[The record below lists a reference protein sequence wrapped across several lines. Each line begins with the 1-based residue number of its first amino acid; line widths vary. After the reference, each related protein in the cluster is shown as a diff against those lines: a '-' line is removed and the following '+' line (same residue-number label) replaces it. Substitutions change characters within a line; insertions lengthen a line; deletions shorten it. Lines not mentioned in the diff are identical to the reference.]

1 MHAVHQLHQFR
12 KSLSTTTYK
21 ARGQRVIRCPLCQ
34 LAQKFCICGIA
45 PNREKINTNAGFL
58 LLMYDTEVLKPS
70 NTGKLIADLIPDT
83 YAFLWSRTTKNEE
96 LQAVLDDEKWQP
108 FVVFP
113 QEYAQQG
120 RQLETK
126 SIECGDGKRP
136 LFIMLDGSWRE
147 AKKMFRK
154 SPYLDKFPLV
164 SFDPKQFVESKL
176 LADQTAPQAVN
187 NEIDRKTDKGA
198 VGEIEFTPVG
208 DNSRYTVRKTELEH
222 QFSTAEVAARVL
234 NMCGEDN
241 NAHLLD
247 LWFDVFNYQ
256 YQKSVCQ
263 RNKGNPQAVDNYQE
277 FKKNYASD

>member
-1 MHAVHQLHQFR
+1 MHAVQRLHQFR

-21 ARGQRVIRCPLCQ
+21 ARGQRVKRCDLCR
-34 LAQKFCICGIA
+34 LSKEYCICDIA
-45 PNREKINTNAGFL
+45 PQKNSVVTKAGFL

-83 YAFLWSRTTKNEE
+83 FAFLWSRTTKNEE
-96 LQAVLDDEKWQP
+96 LLAVLDDQKWQP

-113 QEYAQQG
+113 KEYADSSRKTHTQKVVCD
-120 RQLETK
+120 E
-126 SIECGDGKRP
+126 GKRP
-136 LFIMLDGSWRE
+136 LFIMLEGSWRE

-164 SFDPKQFVESKL
+164 SFDPKEFLGGKMQLEKES
-176 LADQTAPQAVN
+176 
-187 NEIDRKTDKGA
+187 G
-198 VGEIEFTPVG
+198 IEDNFSPVG
-208 DNSRYTVRKTELEH
+208 KDSRYTVRKTELEH

-234 NMCGEDN
+234 EMSGEKDN
-241 NAHLLD
+241 AQLLD

-263 RNKGNPQAVDNYQE
+263 RNKGNVNALENYQN
-277 FKKNYASD
+277 FISNKVVK

>member
-21 ARGQRVIRCPLCQ
+21 ARGQRVIRCDLCR
-34 LAQKFCICGIA
+34 LAKQYCICSIA
-45 PNREKINTNAGFL
+45 PQKNSVVTKAGFL

-83 YAFLWSRTTKNEE
+83 FAFLWSRTTKNDE
-96 LQAVLDDEKWQP
+96 LLAVLADKKWQP

-113 QEYAQQG
+113 KEYADDS
-120 RQLETK
+120 RQVFTREVVCD
-126 SIECGDGKRP
+126 EGKRP

-154 SPYLDKFPLV
+154 SPYLDKYPLI
-164 SFDPKQFVESKL
+164 SFDPKKSLNTNVL
-176 LADQTAPQAVN
+176 M
-187 NEIDRKTDKGA
+187 NEETLS
-198 VGEIEFTPVG
+198 PVG
-208 DNSRYTVRKTELEH
+208 KDSRYTVRKTELEH

-234 NMCGEDN
+234 EMSGEKSN
-241 NAHLLD
+241 GHLLD

-263 RNKGNPQAVDNYQE
+263 RNKGNVDAIENYQIFLSNKE
-277 FKKNYASD
+277 CK

>member
-12 KSLSTTTYK
+12 MSLSTTTYK
-21 ARGQRVIRCPLCQ
+21 ARGQRVKRCDLCR
-34 LAQKFCICGIA
+34 LAKQYCICSIA
-45 PNREKINTNAGFL
+45 PQKGSVVTKAGFL

-83 YAFLWSRTTKNEE
+83 FAFLWSRTTKNDE
-96 LQAVLDDEKWQP
+96 LLALLDNEKWQP

-113 QEYAQQG
+113 KEYADDG
-120 RQLETK
+120 RQVITQKVVCEN
-126 SIECGDGKRP
+126 GKRP

-164 SFDPKQFVESKL
+164 SFDPKQSFSATGL
-176 LADQTAPQAVN
+176 S
-187 NEIDRKTDKGA
+187 
-198 VGEIEFTPVG
+198 PVG
-208 DNSRYTVRKTELEH
+208 KESRYTVRKTELEH

-234 NMCGEDN
+234 EMSGEKSN
-241 NAHLLD
+241 GQLLD

-263 RNKGNPQAVDNYQE
+263 RNKGNVNAIENYQNFVSNKE
-277 FKKNYASD
+277 IK

>member
-21 ARGQRVIRCPLCQ
+21 ARGQRVKRCDLCR
-34 LAQKFCICGIA
+34 LAKQYCICAIA
-45 PNREKINTNAGFL
+45 PQHNTVKTNAGFL

-83 YAFLWSRTTKNEE
+83 FAFLWSRTTKNDE
-96 LQAVLDDEKWQP
+96 LLTLLNDEKWQP

-113 QEYAQQG
+113 QEYADSQ
-120 RQLETK
+120 RQVFTQEVICTQ
-126 SIECGDGKRP
+126 GKRP

-164 SFDPKQFVESKL
+164 SFDPKKSLHSKGL
-176 LADQTAPQAVN
+176 MNYEYCSP
-187 NEIDRKTDKGA
+187 
-198 VGEIEFTPVG
+198 VGE
-208 DNSRYTVRKTELEH
+208 DSRYTVRKTALEH

-234 NMCGEDN
+234 EMSGEQN
-241 NAHLLD
+241 NGHLLD

-263 RNKGNPQAVDNYQE
+263 RNKGNENAVENYE
-277 FKKNYASD
+277 KFLREKGF

>member
-34 LAQKFCICGIA
+34 LAKQFCICPIA
-45 PNREKINTNAGFL
+45 PKAGMVTSNAGFL

-83 YAFLWSRTTKNEE
+83 FAFLWSRTTKNEE
-96 LQAVLDDEKWQP
+96 LQAVLDDEQWQP
-108 FVVFP
+108 YVVFP
-113 QEYAQQG
+113 QEYAQEN
-120 RQLETK
+120 RQVETQK
-126 SIECGDGKRP
+126 INCAIGKKP

-164 SFDPKQFVESKL
+164 SFDPKLFSGSKLPGSKSPESKL
-176 LADQTAPQAVN
+176 VESASLKDEVSPIIEQT
-187 NEIDRKTDKGA
+187 A
-198 VGEIEFTPVG
+198 VGE
-208 DNSRYTVRKTELEH
+208 NSRYTVRKTELAH

-234 NMCGEDN
+234 AMFGEHD

-263 RNKGNPQAVDNYQE
+263 RNKGNSKALESYQK
-277 FKKNYASD
+277 FINSKI

>member
-34 LAQKFCICGIA
+34 LAKHFCICPISPKEGMV
-45 PNREKINTNAGFL
+45 TSNAGFL

-83 YAFLWSRTTKNEE
+83 YAFLWSRTTKNDE
-96 LQAVLDDEKWQP
+96 LQALLDDDKWQP
-108 FVVFP
+108 YVVFP
-113 QEYAQQG
+113 QEYAQEN
-120 RQLETK
+120 RQVETQK
-126 SIECGDGKRP
+126 INCSTGKRP

-164 SFDPKQFVESKL
+164 SFDPKLFSKSKL
-176 LADQTAPQAVN
+176 AG
-187 NEIDRKTDKGA
+187 NEISPT
-198 VGEIEFTPVG
+198 VEQTPVG
-208 DNSRYTVRKTELEH
+208 ENSRYTVRKTELAH

-234 NMCGEDN
+234 AMSGEHD

-263 RNKGNPQAVDNYQE
+263 RNKGNPEALENYQQ
-277 FKKNYASD
+277 FINGKTL

>member
-1 MHAVHQLHQFR
+1 MHAVHRLHQFR
-12 KSLSTTTYK
+12 ISLSTTTYK
-21 ARGQRVIRCPLCQ
+21 ARGQRVIRCDLCR
-34 LAQKFCICGIA
+34 LAKAYCICAIA
-45 PNREKINTNAGFL
+45 PQKNSVITNAGFL

-83 YAFLWSRTTKNEE
+83 FAFLWSRTIPNDE
-96 LQAVLDDEKWQP
+96 LQSVLDDEQWQP

-113 QEYAQQG
+113 KEYAEDD
-120 RQLETK
+120 RQVHSRKVVCDE
-126 SIECGDGKRP
+126 GKRP

-154 SPYLDKFPLV
+154 SPYLDKYPLV
-164 SFDPKQFVESKL
+164 SFDPKEFLQDESSHEKSSIDKL
-176 LADQTAPQAVN
+176 TLD
-187 NEIDRKTDKGA
+187 NETVSTDK
-198 VGEIEFTPVG
+198 FSPLG
-208 DNSRYTVRKTELEH
+208 DDSRYTVRKTELAH

-234 NMCGEDN
+234 EMSGEQS

-263 RNKGNPQAVDNYQE
+263 RNKGNVDAMENYHK
-277 FKKNYASD
+277 FMSDKNMNDKN